1 MQVISRIHKAS
12 LNYEKWKRTH
22 NPNFKPWLNPEQMT
36 LPRLNIEDIKPIS
49 EYNSTESLDES
60 NMEDVDE
67 NELSDDDS
75 SN

>member
-1 MQVISRIHKAS
+1 
-12 LNYEKWKRTH
+12 
-22 NPNFKPWLNPEQMT
+22 MT

-60 NMEDVDE
+60 NMKEEDVDE

>member
-1 MQVISRIHKAS
+1 
-12 LNYEKWKRTH
+12 
-22 NPNFKPWLNPEQMT
+22 MT

-75 SN
+75 SNWLQYIVGNYIFWFLSPVLVSVFQRGNSMSSP